1 MMQIVHQQEVNGLKV
16 ADKIRV
22 YQIAGAWRTL
32 SEAFFKVGDNKSAL
46 ICLNNAIANDTT
58 INAAP
63 DLVASIRE
71 QMSIV
76 YSALD
81 NKKLSDYNRNIY
93 LDMQEYTRQD
103 RMLEA
108 RAEQLDSSLR
118 KQDIMIAIVI
128 VAIILLIVAW
138 RSSSIRSRRKLPASQ

>member
-1 MMQIVHQQEVNGLKV
+1 
-16 ADKIRV
+16 
-22 YQIAGAWRTL
+22 
-32 SEAFFKVGDNKSAL
+32 
-46 ICLNNAIANDTT
+46 
-58 INAAP
+58 
-63 DLVASIRE
+63 
-71 QMSIV
+71 MSIV

-118 KQDIMIAIVI
+118 KQEIMIAIVI
-128 VAIILLIVAW
+128 VAIILLIVAMAFFIYKTKKEAASFPIDSLLQPLNDW
-138 RSSSIRSRRKLPASQ
+138 QKTRSDYYEQTEERYEEMREQIAILQNEIGRRGRRCPDAIRQLARELQEHLGSLHH